1 MVSKK
6 YGGCKRAMARYLISK
21 FIFMLISLLILISA
35 TFFLMKAIP
44 GNPFMS
50 ERATSPEIQ
59 ARLMEQY
66 GLDKPV
72 YVQYFKYLG
81 DIVTG
86 DFGISMKKLNQDVSD
101 IIGQTFMVSL
111 KLGLVAIIVS
121 IIVGI
126 LLGMLAALY
135 HRRLIDTVA
144 MILAI
149 LGIAVPSFVLASL
162 IQFFFAQKLEL
173 FNVMGFEGPMDYV
186 LPVAAL
192 SAQPI
197 AFIARLT
204 RSSMI
209 EVLHADY
216 IKTAKAKGLKSIT
229 IMFKHVV
236 RNAILPVVTYVGPMT
251 ANIITGSV
259 VIERIFGIGGIGKVF
274 VESITSRDYT
284 MIMGITI
291 FYGVLLMLARFITD
305 VAYGF
310 IDPRIKL
317 SGGKEG

>member
-1 MVSKK
+1 MT
-6 YGGCKRAMARYLISK
+6 RYLISK
-21 FIFMLISLLILISA
+21 FFYMLLSLFILISA

-50 ERATSPEIQ
+50 EKATSPEIQ

-81 DIVTG
+81 DIASG
-86 DFGISMKKLNQDVSD
+86 DFGISMKKLNQSVTD
-101 IIGQTFMVSL
+101 IIGQTFTVSL
-111 KLGLVAIIVS
+111 KLGFVAIIVS

-135 HRRLIDTVA
+135 HRRLIDNIA

-149 LGIAVPSFVLASL
+149 MGIAVPSFVLASL
-162 IQFFFAQKLEL
+162 IQYYFAQNLGW
-173 FNVMGFEGPMDYV
+173 FNVMGFDGPLDYV

-204 RSSMI
+204 RSSML

-216 IKTAKAKGLKSIT
+216 IKTAKAKGLQPVV

-236 RNAILPVVTYVGPMT
+236 RNAILPVVTYVGPMA

-274 VESITSRDYT
+274 VDSITTRDYT
-284 MIMGITI
+284 MIMGVTI
-291 FYGVLLMLARFITD
+291 FYGILLMVARFITD
-305 VAYGF
+305 IAYGF

-317 SGGKEG
+317 TGRKEG

>member
-1 MVSKK
+1 
-6 YGGCKRAMARYLISK
+6 MARYLISK

-162 IQFFFAQKLEL
+162 IQFFLAQKLEL

>member
-1 MVSKK
+1 MV
-6 YGGCKRAMARYLISK
+6 RYVINRLV
-21 FIFMLISLLILISA
+21 FMLISLFILISA

-44 GNPFMS
+44 GNPFMGEKS
-50 ERATSPEIQ
+50 VSPEIQ

-66 GLDKPV
+66 GLDKPIFQ
-72 YVQYFKYLG
+72 QYTKYLG

-86 DFGISMKKLNQDVSD
+86 DFGISMKRLNQDVGE
-101 IIGQTFMVSL
+101 IIGQTFGVSL
-111 KLGLVAIIVS
+111 KLGAVAIVVAV
-121 IIVGI
+121 IVGV
-126 LLGMLAALY
+126 LLGMIAAMN
-135 HRRLIDTVA
+135 HRKIIDNVA
-144 MILAI
+144 MVLAV

-162 IQFFFAQKLEL
+162 LQFYLAQEL
-173 FNVMGFEGPMDYV
+173 GLFRVMGLNGPLDYV

-204 RSSMI
+204 RSSML

-216 IKTAKAKGLKSIT
+216 VKTAKAKGLNSIT
-229 IMFKHVV
+229 IMFRHII

-259 VIERIFGIGGIGKVF
+259 VIERVFGIGGIGKVF
-274 VESITSRDYT
+274 VESITTRDYT

-291 FYGVLLMLARFITD
+291 FYGLILMVARFITD
-305 VAYGF
+305 IAYVI

-317 SGGKEG
+317 SNGKEG

>member
-1 MVSKK
+1 MV
-6 YGGCKRAMARYLISK
+6 RYVINRLV
-21 FIFMLISLLILISA
+21 FMLISLFILISA

-44 GNPFMS
+44 GNPFMG
-50 ERATSPEIQ
+50 EKNVSPEIE

-72 YVQYFKYLG
+72 FQQYTKYLG
-81 DIVTG
+81 DIATG
-86 DFGISMKKLNQDVSD
+86 DFGISMKRLNQDVGG
-101 IIGQTFMVSL
+101 IIGDTFAVSL
-111 KLGLVAIIVS
+111 KLGAVAIVVAV
-121 IIVGI
+121 IVGV
-126 LLGMLAALY
+126 LLGMIAAMN
-135 HRRLIDTVA
+135 HRKIIDNVA
-144 MILAI
+144 MILAV

-162 IQFFFAQKLEL
+162 LQFYLAQEAGWFK
-173 FNVMGFEGPMDYV
+173 VMGLNGPLDYV

-204 RSSMI
+204 RSSML

-216 IKTAKAKGLKSIT
+216 VKTAKAKGLNSVT
-229 IMFKHVV
+229 IMFKHII

-274 VESITSRDYT
+274 VESITTRDYT

-291 FYGVLLMLARFITD
+291 FYGIILMVARFITD
-305 VAYGF
+305 IAYVI

-317 SGGKEG
+317 SNGKEG

>member
-1 MVSKK
+1 MV
-6 YGGCKRAMARYLISK
+6 RYVINRLV
-21 FIFMLISLLILISA
+21 FMLISLFILISA

-44 GNPFMS
+44 GNPFMG
-50 ERATSPEIQ
+50 EKNVSPEIE

-72 YVQYFKYLG
+72 FQQYTKYLG
-81 DIVTG
+81 DIATG
-86 DFGISMKKLNQDVSD
+86 DFGISMKRLNQDVGG
-101 IIGQTFMVSL
+101 IIGDTFAVSL
-111 KLGLVAIIVS
+111 KLGAVAIVVAV
-121 IIVGI
+121 IVGV
-126 LLGMLAALY
+126 LLGMIAAMN
-135 HRRLIDTVA
+135 HRKIIDNVA
-144 MILAI
+144 MILAV

-162 IQFFFAQKLEL
+162 LQFYLAQEAGWFK
-173 FNVMGFEGPMDYV
+173 VMGLNGPLDYV

-204 RSSMI
+204 RSSML

-216 IKTAKAKGLKSIT
+216 VKTAKAKGLNSIT
-229 IMFKHVV
+229 IMFKHII

-274 VESITSRDYT
+274 VESITTRDYT

-291 FYGVLLMLARFITD
+291 FYGLILMVARFITD
-305 VAYGF
+305 IAYVI

-317 SGGKEG
+317 SNGKEG

>member
-1 MVSKK
+1 MV
-6 YGGCKRAMARYLISK
+6 RYVINRL
-21 FIFMLISLLILISA
+21 IFMLISLFILISA

-44 GNPFMS
+44 GNPFMG
-50 ERATSPEIQ
+50 EKNVSPEIQ
-59 ARLMEQY
+59 AKLMEQY

-72 YVQYFKYLG
+72 FQQYTKYLG

-86 DFGISMKKLNQDVSD
+86 DLGISMKRLNQDVGD
-101 IIGQTFMVSL
+101 IIGDTFAVSL
-111 KLGLVAIIVS
+111 KLGAVAIVVAV
-121 IIVGI
+121 IVGI
-126 LLGMLAALY
+126 LLGMIAAMN
-135 HRRLIDTVA
+135 HRKIIDNVA
-144 MILAI
+144 MVLAV

-162 IQFFFAQKLEL
+162 LQFYLAQEFGL
-173 FNVMGFEGPMDYV
+173 FKVMGLNGPLDYV

-204 RSSMI
+204 RSSML

-216 IKTAKAKGLKSIT
+216 VKTAKAKGLNSIT
-229 IMFKHVV
+229 IMFRHII

-259 VIERIFGIGGIGKVF
+259 VIERVFGIGGIGKVF
-274 VESITSRDYT
+274 VDSITTRDYT

-291 FYGVLLMLARFITD
+291 FYGLILMVARFITD
-305 VAYGF
+305 IAYVI

-317 SGGKEG
+317 SNGKEG

>member
-1 MVSKK
+1 
-6 YGGCKRAMARYLISK
+6 MARYLINK
-21 FIFMLISLLILISA
+21 FVFMLISLFILISA

-50 ERATSPEIQ
+50 EKATSPEIQ

-72 YVQYFKYLG
+72 FTQYLIYLG
-81 DIVTG
+81 DIATG
-86 DFGISMKKLNQDVSD
+86 DFGISMKKLNQDVTD
-101 IIGQTFMVSL
+101 IISQTFMVSL
-111 KLGLVAIIVS
+111 KLGIVAIVVS
-121 IIVGI
+121 IILGI
-126 LLGMLAALY
+126 LLGMLAAMY
-135 HRRLIDTVA
+135 HRKLIDNVA
-144 MILAI
+144 MVLAV

-162 IQFFFAQKLEL
+162 IQYFFGLKLGW
-173 FNVMGFEGPMDYV
+173 FHVMGFNGPMDYV

-204 RSSMI
+204 RSSML

-216 IKTAKAKGLKSIT
+216 IKTAKAKGLNSFT
-229 IMFKHVV
+229 IMFKHVI

-251 ANIITGSV
+251 ANIVTGSI
-259 VIERIFGIGGIGKVF
+259 VIERIFGIGGIGKVL
-274 VESITSRDYT
+274 VESITTRDYT
-284 MIMGITI
+284 MIMGVTI
-291 FYGVLLMLARFITD
+291 FYGILLMLARFITD
-305 VAYGF
+305 VAYVF

-317 SGGKEG
+317 TGGKEG